1 MVWKGGERQLDAVT
15 AASNKQSATLF
26 EVNPTVNQMDQ
37 VTQQNAAMAE
47 ESTAGAK
54 DHLILTPKYS
64 ILATT
69 VCNPCDL
76 NLVPSIRVV
85 PAARKGANAWRTHE
99 DSSAKFPAEPVYGKM
114 EGPSKDVMH
123 SLTVNPQLLRSEPT

>member
-1 MVWKGGERQLDAVT
+1 SVFTQFYASFTLLNIEP
-15 AASNKQSATLF
+15 ASNKQSATLF
-26 EVNPTVNQMDQ
+26 EVNPTVNKMDQ

-54 DHLILTPKYS
+54 DHLILKPTYI

-69 VCNPCDL
+69 VCNPCDI

-85 PAARKGANAWRTHE
+85 PAARKGANAWRT
-99 DSSAKFPAEPVYGKM
+99 
-114 EGPSKDVMH
+114 
-123 SLTVNPQLLRSEPT
+123 